1 MKDKWTG
8 VLIGKMH
15 NADVTFDDLAT
26 ELGVTKA
33 YVSMILNGRRKPP
46 EAKQRLQAAFES
58 ILRKR
63 KEGE

>member
-1 MKDKWTG
+1 MRDKWTG

-15 NADVTFDDLAT
+15 NANVTLDDLAT
-26 ELGVTKA
+26 ELGMTKG
-33 YVSMILNGRRKPP
+33 YISMILNGRRKPP

-58 ILRKR
+58 ILQKR